1 MDFLRLPISA
11 HLAELRK
18 RLITAVVAILLAWVL
33 AYAFS
38 RQIFALMTQP
48 LSRSFPGEDPFLVFT
63 ALPEAFF
70 AYLKVSFWVG
80 LILAFPVVLF
90 ELWRFVS
97 PGLYSHERR
106 LARKFLLGA
115 LGLFVAGGL
124 FGFLVVLPIILSF
137 FLGFANQDL
146 IALPRVESYLTF
158 CAKLILTFGLIF
170 EIPFLMY
177 AAGRLGLVSR
187 EYFRRQRR
195 MAWLS
200 LYFLAAVMVPSDIFT
215 QLLLA
220 IPMILLYELGTQVV
234 PKRLKEGQEERANQ
248 R

>member
-1 MDFLRLPISA
+1 MDILRLPISA

-18 RLITAVVAILLAWVL
+18 RILVAVVAVLIAWGV
-33 AYAFS
+33 AYIFS
-38 RQIFALMTQP
+38 RQIFAILARP
-48 LSRSFPGEDPFLVFT
+48 LSHFFPGGDPFLVFT

-80 LILAFPVVLF
+80 LILACPVILF

-106 LARKFLLGA
+106 LARRFLLGA
-115 LGLFVAGGL
+115 LGLFAAGGL
-124 FGFLVVLPIILSF
+124 FAFFGVLPVVLGFFLSF
-137 FLGFANQDL
+137 ASEDL
-146 IALPRVESYLTF
+146 VALPRIESYLTF

-187 EYFRRQRR
+187 NYFIRQRK
-195 MAWLS
+195 MAWLA
-200 LYFLAAVMVPSDIFT
+200 LYLLAAVLVPTDIFT

-220 IPMILLYELGTQVV
+220 IPMIILYELGTLVV
-234 PKRLKEGQEERANQ
+234 PKEKKEPAESEQ
-248 R
+248 